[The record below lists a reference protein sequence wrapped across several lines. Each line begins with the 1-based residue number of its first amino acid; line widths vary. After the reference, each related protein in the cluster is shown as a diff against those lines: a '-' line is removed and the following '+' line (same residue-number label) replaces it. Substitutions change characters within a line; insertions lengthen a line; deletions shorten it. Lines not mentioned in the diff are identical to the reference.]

1 MEEKMKKNFVLFA
14 LFAALIFAVSC
25 GGGSANNEGENGG
38 GGEATGNIGELNGE
52 CYPNNTCNKGLVC
65 DEEKNLCIEDSSNQV
80 NDSDDPSEENDD
92 VTDTSSEQNDDKTD
106 TSDPTDDSDPA
117 DPCAADPCKNI
128 ENSTGVCT
136 ADGGNYSCG
145 CNENYEWNG
154 TTCAASTH
162 RGECEPKPANT
173 VWNDNG
179 ANGTFEQTWNGSEWV
194 PSSYPSTFS
203 KTPGTCNFKCAS
215 GSAWNGSSCDSAPT
229 TVSDCTGLPENAI
242 WNTTSAI
249 VQTYDGVSWE
259 PSTVGVYDI
268 TPSQS
273 ECHFICKPNY
283 DWTGSQCV
291 PATQQV
297 ECTGLPQNA
306 EWNTAAS
313 ITQTWNG
320 SEWKPSANSYYST
333 SSSTTECRYKCK
345 LNYNWSDGEC
355 VAATRTVNCTTLP
368 FGAQWNAV
376 SSITQTWNGET
387 WIPSNTTTYN
397 TTQSSSECRYKCKT
411 NYTWN
416 STQKECLADTQ
427 TSNCTNLPTGAKW
440 NTYSTVIQTWD
451 GSSWQPSTNGVY
463 NETPSKYECRY
474 VCDTHATWNG
484 SKCLADT
491 QTATCTGLP
500 ANAEWNTV
508 SKITQTWNGTEWTPS
523 ATGTYNE
530 VESTKECR
538 FICDDT
544 HYWNNSACVPNT
556 KLSNCTG
563 LPENAEWNTAET
575 ITQTWNGSSWQPT
588 TTGVYNITASTTQCR
603 YKCQNNYY
611 WYNSE
616 CVSPCD
622 YEPCED
628 IANSTGI
635 CTATT
640 WNEYSCECN
649 YGYLWNGTKCKKLA
663 LGNMCTG
670 QTKCYNNTAAITCPT
685 SSTADFYGQDAW
697 YASKGV
703 CTPKSFTVKTVNG
716 QAVVVDNKTFLEWQ
730 QTAPST
736 TYTWENAKNYCSDLV
751 YAGYDDWRLPTPHE
765 LFSIIDFSKYKPIV
779 DTNYFPNI
787 TSSSMVFW
795 TSKTWQGETE
805 DPDKEFAWTVRLS
818 SSTDVYTKEKTSTL
832 NTMCVRGNE
841 LPLSSFHTATISG
854 EEVVI
859 DSTTGLMWKS
869 TASGTVTNWSSALK
883 SYENLVYA
891 GYSDWRLPT
900 VNELLQL
907 INYDR
912 YNPATDFP
920 ESFDVDTS
928 GTNVTRAYFFSSTT
942 MIASENSWAFQVSLL
957 VGTASSLV
965 KAYNGYN
972 TSAFRCVR

>member
-1 MEEKMKKNFVLFA
+1 MKRIFVIFA
-14 LFAALIFAVSC
+14 LFCAFFMVSC
-25 GGGSANNEGENGG
+25 GGSSVNNENGAG
-38 GGEATGNIGELNGE
+38 QATGNIGELNGE
-52 CYPNNTCNKGLVC
+52 CYPNNTCNKGLIC
-65 DEEKNLCIEDSSNQV
+65 DIENNLCIEDSENPV
-80 NDSDDPSEENDD
+80 NDSDDPSEQNDD
-92 VTDTSSEQNDDKTD
+92 AADTSSEQNDDKPD
-106 TSDPTDDSDPA
+106 TSDSTDDSDSA
-117 DPCAADPCKNI
+117 DPCSADPCKNI

-297 ECTGLPQNA
+297 ECTGLPKNA

-320 SEWKPSANSYYST
+320 SEWKPSTNSYYST
-333 SSSTTECRYKCK
+333 SASTTECRYKCK

-427 TSNCTNLPTGAKW
+427 TSNCTNLPAGAKW

-463 NETPSKYECRY
+463 NETASKYECRY
-474 VCDTHATWNG
+474 ICDTHYKWNN
-484 SKCLADT
+484 SKCVADT
-491 QTATCTGLP
+491 QIVACTDLP
-500 ANAEWNTV
+500 ANAHWNTV
-508 SKITQTWNGTEWTPS
+508 SKITQTWEGNSWQPS
-523 ATGTYNE
+523 TTGAYNE
-530 VESTKECR
+530 VESSKECR

-544 HYWNNSACVPNT
+544 YHWNNSVCVPNT

-575 ITQTWNGSSWQPT
+575 ITQTWNGLTYEPT
-588 TTGVYNITASTTQCR
+588 TDGVPCYSSSGPFGFLQCTSSTTQCVF
-603 YKCQNNYY
+603 KCKSNYY
-611 WYNSE
+611 WYDSE

-622 YEPCED
+622 YEPCEE
-628 IANSTGI
+628 AVNSTGV
-635 CTATT
+635 CTATS
-640 WNEYSCECN
+640 WNNYKCECN
-649 YGYLWNGTKCKKLA
+649 YGYIWSGTKCKKMT

-670 QTKCYNNTAAITCPT
+670 QTSCYNETALITCPT
-685 SSTADFYGQDAW
+685 SSTADFYGQDAQ
-697 YASKGV
+697 YRGK
-703 CTPKSFTVKTVNG
+703 CTAKSFTVETVNG
-716 QAVVVDNKTFLEWQ
+716 QPVVLDNKTFLEWQ
-730 QTAPST
+730 QAAPST
-736 TYTWENAKNYCSDLV
+736 TYTWENAKTYCSDLI
-751 YAGYDDWRLPTPHE
+751 YAGYDDWRLPTPQE
-765 LFSIIDFSKYKPIV
+765 LLTIV
-779 DTNYFPNI
+779 DNSKNAPAVDTTYFTGMSSN
-787 TSSSMVFW
+787 SSSVNYW
-795 TSKTWQGETE
+795 SSKPYGTNQVQAIKLYYGNIIILSTTTFVGGERSE
-805 DPDKEFAWTVRLS
+805 NV
-818 SSTDVYTKEKTSTL
+818 V
-832 NTMCVRGNE
+832 CVRGNE
-841 LPLSSFHTATISG
+841 LPSASFTTQMISSEI
-854 EEVVI
+854 VVK
-859 DSTTGLMWKS
+859 DSVTGLMWQK
-869 TASGTVTNWSSALK
+869 TYPSSRYTWVNALK
-883 SYENLVYA
+883 YCEDLVYA
-891 GYSDWRLPT
+891 GYDDWHLPNK
-900 VNELLQL
+900 NELASL
-907 INYDR
+907 INYDKSEAP
-912 YNPATDFP
+912 YSDFP
-920 ESFDVDTS
+920 DMPTGFGFWSSSTFSGNTDDAWNVNFGDSKVGNNAKT
-928 GTNVTRAYFFSSTT
+928 GTNFV
-942 MIASENSWAFQVSLL
+942 
-957 VGTASSLV
+957 
-965 KAYNGYN
+965 
-972 TSAFRCVR
+972 RCVR

>member
-1 MEEKMKKNFVLFA
+1 MKKICVVFA
-14 LFAALIFAVSC
+14 VFAASILMISC

-52 CYPNNTCNKGLVC
+52 CYPNNTCNKGLIC
-65 DEEKNLCIEDSSNQV
+65 DTEKNLCIEDSSNQV

-173 VWNDNG
+173 VWNDDG

-194 PSSYPSTFS
+194 PSSYPSTFN
-203 KTPGTCNFKCAS
+203 KTPGTCTFKCAS

-242 WNTTSAI
+242 WNTTSTI
-249 VQTYDGVSWE
+249 VQTYDGISWE
-259 PSTVGVYDI
+259 PSTVGVYNL
-268 TPSQS
+268 TPSQD

-297 ECTGLPQNA
+297 ECTGLPKNA

-463 NETPSKYECRY
+463 NETASKYECRY
-474 VCDTHATWNG
+474 ICDTHATWNG
-484 SKCLADT
+484 SNCACDEGYFSGGS
-491 QTATCTGLP
+491 TCT
-500 ANAEWNTV
+500 N
-508 SKITQTWNGTEWTPS
+508 
-523 ATGTYNE
+523 
-530 VESTKECR
+530 
-538 FICDDT
+538 
-544 HYWNNSACVPNT
+544 
-556 KLSNCTG
+556 
-563 LPENAEWNTAET
+563 
-575 ITQTWNGSSWQPT
+575 
-588 TTGVYNITASTTQCR
+588 
-603 YKCQNNYY
+603 
-611 WYNSE
+611 
-616 CVSPCD
+616 PCD
-622 YEPCED
+622 YEPCEGVE
-628 IANSTGI
+628 N
-635 CTATT
+635 TATGT
-640 WNEYSCECN
+640 AADCIPTAWNDYTCKCSKDGI
-649 YGYLWNGTKCKKLA
+649 YAWNGVGCVEVECDITQTTPCKDSESGLVWSA
-663 LGNMCTG
+663 R
-670 QTKCYNNTAAITCPT
+670 
-685 SSTADFYGQDAW
+685 SS
-697 YASKGV
+697 S
-703 CTPKSFTVKTVNG
+703 SMSHSN
-716 QAVVVDNKTFLEWQ
+716 AVT
-730 QTAPST
+730 
-736 TYTWENAKNYCSDLV
+736 YCSNLDEG
-751 YAGYDDWRLPTPHE
+751 GYNDWRLPNIDE
-765 LFSIIDFSKYKPIV
+765 LRTLSNCSNTKFGGACKLSAKTGCLSSSCYTDCGSCGTLNVPTISKFGETNYLWSSSTKSD
-779 DTNYFPNI
+779 DTNYAWYVDFGSGKVYYDFKPN
-787 TSSSMVFW
+787 
-795 TSKTWQGETE
+795 
-805 DPDKEFAWTVRLS
+805 
-818 SSTDVYTKEKTSTL
+818 
-832 NTMCVRGNE
+832 
-841 LPLSSFHTATISG
+841 
-854 EEVVI
+854 
-859 DSTTGLMWKS
+859 
-869 TASGTVTNWSSALK
+869 
-883 SYENLVYA
+883 
-891 GYSDWRLPT
+891 
-900 VNELLQL
+900 
-907 INYDR
+907 
-912 YNPATDFP
+912 
-920 ESFDVDTS
+920 
-928 GTNVTRAYFFSSTT
+928 TRS
-942 MIASENSWAFQVSLL
+942 V
-957 VGTASSLV
+957 
-965 KAYNGYN
+965 
-972 TSAFRCVR
+972 RCVR

>member
-1 MEEKMKKNFVLFA
+1 MKKNFVLFA

-463 NETPSKYECRY
+463 NETPSQTQCRY
-474 VCDTHATWNG
+474 ICDTHYKWNS
-484 SKCLADT
+484 SKCVADT

-556 KLSNCTG
+556 KFSNCTG

-575 ITQTWNGSSWQPT
+575 ITQTWNGLTYEPT
-588 TTGVYNITASTTQCR
+588 TDGVPCYSSSGPFGFLQCTSSTTQCVF
-603 YKCQNNYY
+603 KCKSNYY
-611 WYNSE
+611 WYDSE

-622 YEPCED
+622 YEPCEE
-628 IANSTGI
+628 AVNSTGV
-635 CTATT
+635 CTATS
-640 WNEYSCECN
+640 WNNYKCECN
-649 YGYLWNGTKCKKLA
+649 YGYIWSGTKCKKMT

-670 QTKCYNNTAAITCPT
+670 QTSCYNETALITCPT
-685 SSTADFYGQDAW
+685 SSTADFYGQDAQ
-697 YASKGV
+697 YRGK
-703 CTPKSFTVKTVNG
+703 CTAKSFTVETVNG
-716 QAVVVDNKTFLEWQ
+716 QPVVLDNKTFLEWQ
-730 QTAPST
+730 QAAPST
-736 TYTWENAKNYCSDLV
+736 TYTWENAKTYCSDLI
-751 YAGYDDWRLPTPHE
+751 YAGYDDWRLPTPQE
-765 LFSIIDFSKYKPIV
+765 LLTIV
-779 DTNYFPNI
+779 DNSKNAPAVDTTYFTGMSSN
-787 TSSSMVFW
+787 SSSVNYW
-795 TSKTWQGETE
+795 SSKPYGTNQVQAIKLYYGNIII
-805 DPDKEFAWTVRLS
+805 LS
-818 SSTDVYTKEKTSTL
+818 TASFVGGG
-832 NTMCVRGNE
+832 NVVCVRGNE
-841 LPLSSFHTATISG
+841 LPSASFTTQMISSEI
-854 EEVVI
+854 VVK
-859 DSTTGLMWKS
+859 DSVTGLMWQK
-869 TASGTVTNWSSALK
+869 TYPSSRYTWVNALK
-883 SYENLVYA
+883 YCEDLVYA
-891 GYSDWRLPT
+891 GYDDWHLPNK
-900 VNELLQL
+900 NELASL
-907 INYDR
+907 INYDKSEAP
-912 YNPATDFP
+912 YSDFP
-920 ESFDVDTS
+920 DMPTGFGFWSSSTFSGNTDNAWNVNFGDSKVGNNAKT
-928 GTNVTRAYFFSSTT
+928 GTNFV
-942 MIASENSWAFQVSLL
+942 
-957 VGTASSLV
+957 
-965 KAYNGYN
+965 
-972 TSAFRCVR
+972 RCVR